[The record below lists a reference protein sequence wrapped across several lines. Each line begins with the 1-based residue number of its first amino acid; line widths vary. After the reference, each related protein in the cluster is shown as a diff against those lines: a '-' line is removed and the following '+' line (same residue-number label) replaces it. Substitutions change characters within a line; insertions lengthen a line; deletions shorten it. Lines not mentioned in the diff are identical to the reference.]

1 MVVLWHRVREPLI
14 VAGITAFTAI
24 VSQRWTGWSTPDSSF
39 YLSLGRWGA
48 EVTDRAPIPSYYW
61 TRLGEIVPLR
71 LLTGAFGTWP
81 GLTIYRLILLLL
93 IVAATY
99 IALRRVTGRW
109 AAAFLTCAVS
119 LSTVVLS
126 FLGNPYLTGAAMAGT
141 AVVIACALFDGWR
154 ASSIAGVGLGWLV
167 MVNPAAVLL
176 AGVVWLVLR
185 IHARTRLVPV
195 LAAVATTILTF
206 LALLAAGRIVFPRMQ
221 WFQTYLDANSRITYS
236 DFASK
241 DPVWLHDISLIVP
254 VMVLLLCI
262 GSVVMR
268 RRKRAAQKA
277 VLISSSSI
285 AFLMVFN
292 PLMGGIPLEAP
303 MYQALL
309 WPPILIAFA
318 LAASAWLPE
327 EYWTYVQRIVGAL
340 GIVAIFIAGHITWH
354 IPLAW
359 GWTIGVALVAISLA
373 VVPRAPVLIA
383 ALALFLVGAQLLQ
396 NARGDLG
403 LYFHSPYAWAF
414 TSNPISERAHAA
426 VNTQQ
431 WLLDHTTNTDTIL
444 DWVGGQWVNGDRE
457 LYVVAGMQ
465 LWGENR
471 VTLEP
476 SLTADDI
483 TRLQTIKPSVIAMYA
498 PTTQSIIDFWS
509 TIPAAQQASA
519 PDCYDFPWA
528 PNPASAFQ
536 VTEGHACLTR
546 LTW

>member
-1 MVVLWHRVREPLI
+1 VVVWARVREPLI
-14 VAGITAFTAI
+14 VVAMTAFTAL

-81 GLTIYRLILLLL
+81 GLTIYRLALLLL
-93 IVAATY
+93 IVAAVY
-99 IALRRVTGRW
+99 IALRRFTGVW
-109 AAAFLTCAVS
+109 AATFLTLGVS

-126 FLGNPYLTGAAMAGT
+126 FLGNPYLTGAAMAGI
-141 AVVIACALFDGWR
+141 AVVIACALIDGWR
-154 ASSIAGVGLGWLV
+154 AASIAGVGLGWLI

-185 IHARTRLVPV
+185 IHARTRLLP
-195 LAAVATTILTF
+195 LFAAAATTVLTF
-206 LALLAAGRIVFPRMQ
+206 LAFLAAGRIVFPRMQ
-221 WFQTYLDANSRITYS
+221 WFQTYLDANARITYS
-236 DFASK
+236 NFASK
-241 DPVWLHDISLIVP
+241 DPIWLHDISLIVP

-277 VLISSSSI
+277 VIISSSSI
-285 AFLMVFN
+285 AFMLVFN
-292 PLMGGIPLEAP
+292 PLMGGIALEAP
-303 MYQALL
+303 MYQSML
-309 WPPILIAFA
+309 WPPALIAFA

-327 EYWTYVQRIVGAL
+327 AYWTYPQRIVGAV
-340 GIVAIFIAGHITWH
+340 GIVAILIAGHVTWH
-354 IPLAW
+354 LPLAW
-359 GWTIGVALVAISLA
+359 GWVIGVALVAITLA
-373 VVPRAPVLIA
+373 VVPRAAVLIA

-414 TSNPISERAHAA
+414 ASNPISERAHAA
-426 VNTQQ
+426 VNTEQ
-431 WLLDHTTNTDTIL
+431 WLLDHTTDSDTIL
-444 DWVGGQWVNGDRE
+444 DWVGGQWVQGDRE

-476 SLTADDI
+476 RLAPGDI
-483 TRLQTIKPSVIAMYA
+483 SRLESIRPSVIAMYA
-498 PTTQSIIDFWS
+498 PTTQAIVDFWS
-509 TIPAAQQASA
+509 TIPAAQRPSA
-519 PDCYDFPWA
+519 PECYDFPWA
-528 PNPASAFQ
+528 PNPASSFQ